1 MERES
6 GRPADSFEALVTRHE
21 KTLYRAALAVVGN
34 VLDAEDAVQETFL
47 KVYEKRNPVFES
59 AEHEKAWLIKVTVN
73 CCRNKL
79 MSSWFRKTI
88 PLLETYPAKD
98 EEQQELMEQVMA
110 LAPKYRAV
118 IHLYYYEGYSTAE
131 VAEIL
136 GKKEGT
142 VRSLMS
148 RARNQLKVKMMEDED
163 GTI

>member
-6 GRPADSFEALVTRHE
+6 GRPADSFEALVTRYE

-34 VLDAEDAVQETFL
+34 VHDAEDAVQETFL

-59 AEHEKAWLIKVTVN
+59 TEHEKAWLIKVTVN

-79 MSSWFRKTI
+79 MSSWFRKMG